1 MTTFRP
7 ITDADSAREPSP
19 IGNSDTPFPLHALP
33 PGIRAYIE
41 AVTRQNGIPVELAAA
56 TALSVLSAA
65 TGSGIR
71 LNSGSGRRLTPNV
84 YFLVGARSGL
94 GKSVTYNQMAA
105 PLIDEQARV
114 IEAWKRAKDEA
125 EGEPPPF
132 PAFVVSNATSEAV
145 ARALSVNPGNA
156 AAVMS
161 PDARGAIGILE
172 GRYAK
177 NGGMDLD
184 LYLSAFS
191 GDAMTYLRR
200 GSECFTIKA
209 PCLTVFFAV
218 QPDKLTDLCA
228 NPEFLESGLAAR
240 FLMVRCGGASG
251 DEGAEVENGI
261 VGQWEGIVREALELR
276 AAADADAVIDLD
288 GDAMEIR
295 KALAADQKRMLRESK
310 TPALDSLMSRVAE
323 QAQRIALLMHVA
335 RNGRRAPEFPVS
347 ADEMRGGEAV
357 ARWFLPKAAEL
368 LAPATTA
375 AAEKDRQKVLRVFA
389 EKGVKQITARILR
402 SNHGIFEETVERLA
416 AAYPRQFRLHRKKGE
431 TGGRPSPVLEMIG

>member
-7 ITDADSAREPSP
+7 ITDADSTREPSP
-19 IGNSDTPFPLHALP
+19 IGDSDTPFPLNSLP
-33 PGIRAYIE
+33 PGIRAYTE

-71 LNSGSGRRLTPNV
+71 LNSGAGRRLTPNV

-105 PLIDEQARV
+105 PLIDEQTRV

-125 EGEPPPF
+125 EGEAPPF

-172 GRYAK
+172 GKYAK
-177 NGGMDLD
+177 TGGMDLD

-240 FLMVRCGGASG
+240 FLMARCGGESG
-251 DEGAEVENGI
+251 DEGAEVESGI
-261 VGQWEGIVREALELR
+261 VGQWEGTVREALELR

-295 KALAADQKRMLRESK
+295 KALAADQKRMLRENR
-310 TPALDSLMSRVAE
+310 TPALDSLLSRVTE

-335 RNGRRAPEFPVS
+335 RNGRRAREFPVS

-402 SNHGIFEETVERLA
+402 NNHGIFEETLERLA
-416 AAYPRQFRLHRKKGE
+416 AAYPRQFRLHRNKRE
-431 TGGRPSPVLEMIG
+431 TGGRPSPVLELVG

>member
-1 MTTFRP
+1 
-7 ITDADSAREPSP
+7 
-19 IGNSDTPFPLHALP
+19 
-33 PGIRAYIE
+33 
-41 AVTRQNGIPVELAAA
+41 
-56 TALSVLSAA
+56 
-65 TGSGIR
+65 
-71 LNSGSGRRLTPNV
+71 
-84 YFLVGARSGL
+84 
-94 GKSVTYNQMAA
+94 MAA
-105 PLIDEQARV
+105 PLIDEQTRV

-125 EGEPPPF
+125 EGEAPPF

-172 GRYAK
+172 GKYAK
-177 NGGMDLD
+177 TGGMDLD

-240 FLMVRCGGASG
+240 FLMARCGGESG
-251 DEGAEVENGI
+251 DEGAEVESGI
-261 VGQWEGIVREALELR
+261 VGQWEGTVREALELR

-295 KALAADQKRMLRESK
+295 KALAADQKRMLRENR
-310 TPALDSLMSRVAE
+310 TPALDSLLSRVTE

-335 RNGRRAPEFPVS
+335 RNGRRAREFPVS

-402 SNHGIFEETVERLA
+402 NNHGIFEETLERLA
-416 AAYPRQFRLHRKKGE
+416 AAYPRQFRLHRNKRE
-431 TGGRPSPVLEMIG
+431 TGGRPSPVLELVG